1 MKSIVRRSAFFK
13 GSALS
18 RAGCTTRSFCRRKV
32 MSSTVTIHPSENTFS
47 EVNRVMPR
55 NTLTKAYMLVV
66 IAGGVAAVTSS
77 AIHLPL
83 ARIDVRFLALTV
95 LTITISSRL
104 TVRIPRISGHIS
116 VSDTFFFLTMLL
128 YGGEAAVLLA
138 AAETLCSSLRF
149 SKKEIHIRPLTVV
162 FNSAMMAASMFVTFV
177 TVRFFFGDIAVLR
190 AGGFSGKFAAALSVM
205 ALVQYACNCSLAA
218 VHTSLK

>member
-138 AAETLCSSLRF
+138 AVETLSLSLHF
-149 SKKEIHIRPLTVV
+149 GKKKIHIKPLTIT
-162 FNSAMMAASMFVTFV
+162 FNSAMMACATFITFMV
-177 TVRFFFGDIAVLR
+177 VQLLFGEITALR
-190 AGGFSGKFAAALSVM
+190 QGQF
-205 ALVQYACNCSLAA
+205 
-218 VHTSLK
+218 